1 MSSRSQPDA
10 MPFKAALFDMDGL
23 LLDTERVA
31 QASFID
37 ATRAFDI
44 SDDAAEEMFM
54 QLVGHSWA
62 ENIRQMV
69 GFLPSRDTESFRKI
83 WNDSFQ
89 TRIEAH
95 VPLRPHVPEVIAQLA
110 SSGLT
115 MAVVTSTKTMQA
127 RSQLDRAGL
136 LSAFVT
142 VIGGDAV
149 AAHKPDPAPYLAG
162 SKAVGCA
169 PDHCAAFEDS
179 DPGVHAATSA
189 GCTVWQVPD
198 LRDNTRPLPDL
209 GQGIADTL
217 LDAVRNAGLI
227 G

>member
-1 MSSRSQPDA
+1 MTR
-10 MPFKAALFDMDGL
+10 FKAALFDMDGL

-44 SDDAAEEMFM
+44 ADDAAEAMFM
-54 QLVGHSWA
+54 QLIGHSWA

-69 GFLPSRDTESFRKI
+69 GFLPSEDTEKFREI

-89 TRIEAH
+89 TRTTDH
-95 VPLRPHVPEVIAQLA
+95 VPLRPHVPEVIAELA
-110 SSGLT
+110 TSGLT
-115 MAVVTSTKTMQA
+115 MAVVTSTKTERA
-127 RSQLDRAGL
+127 RSHLEHVGL
-136 LSAFVT
+136 LGAFVT

-162 SKAVGCA
+162 SKAVDQSPQACV
-169 PDHCAAFEDS
+169 AFEDS
-179 DPGVHAATSA
+179 DPGVHAATAA

-198 LRDNTRPLPDL
+198 LRDTAKPLPDL
-209 GQGIADTL
+209 GQGVAETL
-217 LDAVRNAGLI
+217 LEAVQKAGLLD
-227 G
+227 